1 MGNWVGWSNIE
12 NNLKPSDRGKWAVDC
27 SSIGITILIQSII
40 SNLMVIACCL
50 FHKWQKGTLGKNMK
64 RKIWGQLAY

>member
-12 NNLKPSDRGKWAVDC
+12 NNLKPSDRGVDC

-50 FHKWQKGTLGKNMK
+50 FSKWRKGALGKNMK
-64 RKIWGQLAY
+64 RKICGQLAY